1 MIFVS
6 RFRNQIQMLEE
17 FTGIKKRRRNENKGQ
32 KIKRN
37 RKRNAEKN
45 TERLLIRYQCI
56 DYRNCDSAIQWEFII
71 Q

>member
-37 RKRNAEKN
+37 GNRNAEKN
-45 TERLLIRYQCI
+45 NERLLIRYQCI
-56 DYRNCDSAIQWEFII
+56 DYRNCDSAIHWEFII